1 MKEQKTN
8 SMAKR
13 GKSNTISVDVNVN
26 TTSVDEALG
35 KVKELYEKITEVK
48 TLADEVTTVISG
60 LNLEI
65 KL

>member
-8 SMAKR
+8 SISKPVES
-13 GKSNTISVDVNVN
+13 KTISVKVKVN
-26 TTSVDEALG
+26 TDSVDGALD

-48 TLADEVTTVISG
+48 TLADEVTTVISD
-60 LNLEI
+60 LKLEI